1 MSWGILLQA
10 ARTSKCGLLHR
21 DIWEPVGQLP
31 VSIVTSIYLVHLG
44 ESRDQAQA
52 HLAVKEG
59 DQGVARKSKAAAKEG
74 LASEALVAQWGLAA
88 AGR

>member
-1 MSWGILLQA
+1 MFWEILRQA

-21 DIWEPVGQLP
+21 DIWEPLGQLP
-31 VSIVTSIYLVHLG
+31 VSIVTSIDLVHLG

-59 DQGVARKSKAAAKEG
+59 DQGGARKSKEAAKAG
-74 LASEALVAQWGLAA
+74 LASEEWEE
-88 AGR
+88 